1 MVTPAAKREAV
12 AHVCSAFEL
21 SERRACIMI
30 GCVRMTV
37 RYCSRRP
44 QDTELRERLRALAH
58 ERRRFGY
65 RRLHVLLRRE
75 GFIVNHK
82 RLFRLYRE
90 ERLMV
95 RRRGGR
101 KRALGTRA
109 PMLVPQ
115 LPNDRWSVDFVA
127 DQFIDGRRLRIFV
140 VVDDC
145 TRECLALIA
154 DTSISGIRV
163 ARELDRLLDERGT
176 PKTIVSDNG
185 TELTSNAIL
194 RWADDHKVAWHYI
207 APGKPVQNA
216 FAESF
221 IGRLRDELLNETL
234 FRSLAHTRSK
244 PGVPTTTTSG
254 LIRGSA
260 GCAQPATPQL
270 GGPLRCAPPTAPLR
284 GPPPSPPSRA
294 SSTVRLQQWLDKSWG
309 ATSRADVKQF

>member
-1 MVTPAAKREAV
+1 
-12 AHVCSAFEL
+12 
-21 SERRACIMI
+21 MI
-30 GCVRMTV
+30 SCVRMTV
-37 RYCSRRP
+37 RYRSRRP
-44 QDTELRERLRALAH
+44 ADSELRERLRALAH
-58 ERRRFGY
+58 ARRRFGY

-75 GFIVNHK
+75 GFMVNHK
-82 RLFRLYRE
+82 RLFRIYRE
-90 ERLMV
+90 EHLMV

-115 LPNDRWSVDFVA
+115 WPNDRWSLDFVA
-127 DQFIDGRRLRIFV
+127 DQFIDGRRLRILV

-163 ARELDRLLDERGT
+163 ARELDRLLGKRGK
-176 PKTIVSDNG
+176 PKMIVSDNG

-234 FRSLAHTRSK
+234 FRSLAHTHAVLEAWRADYNSERPHSRLGWMSPAIYARARRSAALRS
-244 PGVPTTTTSG
+244 TD
-254 LIRGSA
+254 GSA
-260 GCAQPATPQL
+260 PRTAITAQQGITDGQTPI
-270 GGPLRCAPPTAPLR
+270 AR
-284 GPPPSPPSRA
+284 G
-294 SSTVRLQQWLDKSWG
+294 
-309 ATSRADVKQF
+309 

>member
-44 QDTELRERLRALAH
+44 QDTELCERLRALAH

-109 PMLVPQ
+109 PLAVPQ
-115 LPNDRWSVDFVA
+115 WPNERWSLDFVA
-127 DQFIDGRRLRIFV
+127 DQFIDGRRLHILV

-145 TRECLALIA
+145 RRECLALIA
-154 DTSISGIRV
+154 DASISGIQV
-163 ARELDRLLDERGT
+163 AREAAAVRGNM
-176 PKTIVSDNG
+176 PI
-185 TELTSNAIL
+185 
-194 RWADDHKVAWHYI
+194 
-207 APGKPVQNA
+207 
-216 FAESF
+216 
-221 IGRLRDELLNETL
+221 
-234 FRSLAHTRSK
+234 
-244 PGVPTTTTSG
+244 
-254 LIRGSA
+254 
-260 GCAQPATPQL
+260 
-270 GGPLRCAPPTAPLR
+270 
-284 GPPPSPPSRA
+284 
-294 SSTVRLQQWLDKSWG
+294 
-309 ATSRADVKQF
+309 